1 MSRSTRNTRI
11 ALVAFA
17 VVAAVAAVAATYAGF
32 GRTEIA
38 PSDAPRTVEEK
49 AAYEAGH
56 GKAAAASAAPR
67 TVEEM
72 VAAQRRAED
81 AGLAGAAGKVA
92 AASSAPRTIEAQAA
106 RVARGRYLVQTIGC
120 GDCHTPKLMTPEGP
134 VEDETR
140 LLSGHPED
148 EVIAQGPGPT
158 PGPDSPWVFT
168 GSGGL
173 TAWRGP
179 WGTSFTANLTPD
191 VNTGLGI
198 WTEDMFVRA
207 LRTGKHMGQSRPI
220 LPPMPWM
227 FYKNLSDEDLEA
239 IYAYLRTIEPIHNRV
254 PEPLPPY
261 GTQVADAGL

>member
-1 MSRSTRNTRI
+1 MKTRI
-11 ALVAFA
+11 TRTALVALA
-17 VVAAVAAVAATYAGF
+17 VVAAVVAIAGTF
-32 GRTEIA
+32 AGSGPAEVV
-38 PSDAPRTVEEK
+38 PSETPRTAEEK
-49 AAYEAGH
+49 AAYEARH
-56 GKAAAASAAPR
+56 GKTAVPGSGPG

-72 VAAQRRAED
+72 VAAQRRGED
-81 AGLAGAAGKVA
+81 AALARAAGQVA
-92 AASSAPRTIEAQAA
+92 AASPAPMTAEAQAA
-106 RVARGRYLVQTIGC
+106 RVERGRYLVRTIGC

-140 LLSGHPED
+140 LLSGHPQD

-227 FYKNLSDEDLEA
+227 FYKNLSDEDLES
-239 IYAYLRTIEPIHNRV
+239 IYAYLRTIPPVHNRV